1 VSGRRERYTGV
12 ATLAASIAI
21 ERTEEA
27 RRALDERISA
37 AADDLDPQSIIDA
50 LVTFDDEIDMAE
62 IEIPPTFDGE

>member
-27 RRALDERISA
+27 RWALDERIAA

-62 IEIPPTFDGE
+62 IEIPPTFDEE